1 MLGPLGTAG
10 LVILLVIFMLLK
22 REDPRSRLIR
32 LIGQGR
38 ISATTRAMEDAG
50 QRVSRYLL
58 MQFLV
63 NVSFGIAVAV
73 GLFFIGMPNAILW
86 GALATVLRF
95 IPYIGP
101 WIAAA
106 FPIILSLAVSPTWM
120 MPLLTLG
127 IFVSLELICSNVIEP
142 WLYGSSTGVSSIAL
156 IVAAVF
162 WTWLWGPIGL
172 LLSTPLTVCLVVIGR
187 HVPRLAF
194 FSILLSDEQALTP
207 AEECYHRLL
216 VVGLNEASEVADTYV
231 KENSLTALYDSVLIP
246 VITAAETDYQRAAL
260 DTEQRDSVEQGIRD
274 IVEDFST
281 RPTSESQL
289 PADQMVAEHSPPP
302 VSAPAWRVYCLPARA
317 ERDELAGAMLAQLL
331 EQQGFEAQNAS
342 ANLAA
347 GEMVK
352 LVDEADVDA
361 VCISVVAPSTVI
373 HARYLCAKLRSQLP
387 KLKIAIG
394 LWGATENIT
403 HAAQRLRDSGAN
415 EVVTT
420 LADAVVQLA
429 KLAPAGEVE
438 RIPALVPAMNTVG
451 SPPSKS

>member
-1 MLGPLGTAG
+1 MPFPPAQHPPQQVQVVETSTANPLQLLQVILSPLLGPLGTAG

-22 REDPRSRLIR
+22 REDLRSRLIR

-63 NVSFGIAVAV
+63 NVTFGIAAAV

-127 IFVSLELICSNVIEP
+127 IFVSLELICSNVVEP

-194 FSILLSDEQALTP
+194 LAFCSAMSK
-207 AEECYHRLL
+207 R
-216 VVGLNEASEVADTYV
+216 
-231 KENSLTALYDSVLIP
+231 
-246 VITAAETDYQRAAL
+246 
-260 DTEQRDSVEQGIRD
+260 
-274 IVEDFST
+274 
-281 RPTSESQL
+281 
-289 PADQMVAEHSPPP
+289 SPPP
-302 VSAPAWRVYCLPARA
+302 RSAITGSWS
-317 ERDELAGAMLAQLL
+317 
-331 EQQGFEAQNAS
+331 S
-342 ANLAA
+342 A
-347 GEMVK
+347 
-352 LVDEADVDA
+352 
-361 VCISVVAPSTVI
+361 
-373 HARYLCAKLRSQLP
+373 
-387 KLKIAIG
+387 
-394 LWGATENIT
+394 
-403 HAAQRLRDSGAN
+403 
-415 EVVTT
+415 
-420 LADAVVQLA
+420 
-429 KLAPAGEVE
+429 
-438 RIPALVPAMNTVG
+438 
-451 SPPSKS
+451 